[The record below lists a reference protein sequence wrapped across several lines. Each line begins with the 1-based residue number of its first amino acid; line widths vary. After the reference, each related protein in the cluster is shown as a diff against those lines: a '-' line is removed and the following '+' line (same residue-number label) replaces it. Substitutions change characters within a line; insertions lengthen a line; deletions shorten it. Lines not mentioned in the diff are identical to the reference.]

1 MKHVYREHIQEA
13 DHWAN
18 IGPQGQRKIVFDRRD
33 NSGTWKAVNGYWD
46 GSFKDN
52 GKRGSGVVIKVVHRE
67 TCVTIS
73 KIADRLKVGTA
84 LAAEV
89 AGVCV
94 FASILYLI
102 FCRCLFVKTSIS
114 VSI

>member
-1 MKHVYREHIQEA
+1 M
-13 DHWAN
+13 
-18 IGPQGQRKIVFDRRD
+18 
-33 NSGTWKAVNGYWD
+33 
-46 GSFKDN
+46 
-52 GKRGSGVVIKVVHRE
+52 
-67 TCVTIS
+67 TIS

-84 LAAEV
+84 MAAEV

-114 VSI
+114 VSIESSTDNDVRVLNSVVQAV